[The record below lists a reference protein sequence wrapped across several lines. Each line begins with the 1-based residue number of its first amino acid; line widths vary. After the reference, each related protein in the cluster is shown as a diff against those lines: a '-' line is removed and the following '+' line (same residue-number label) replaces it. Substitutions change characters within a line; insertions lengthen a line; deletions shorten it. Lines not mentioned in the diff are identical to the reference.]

1 MTVRSCAA
9 VSLSFRR
16 CCGPWAVALFQSTA
30 SSSALWCLVNTP
42 LNFVNPPT
50 RTCRQCMA
58 VRPEATVHINT
69 LCLSLVII
77 SLHFIANRTEFSDL
91 QKWQDCIGSAFRFF
105 SNLSA
110 LALRWKPAGC
120 RAQFHWIDH
129 VERTNLRR
137 RTNWQDNISDTERSS
152 RTVLKLET

>member
-1 MTVRSCAA
+1 MPHSVATPTECLTVTMFVSAA
-9 VSLSFRR
+9 LN
-16 CCGPWAVALFQSTA
+16 
-30 SSSALWCLVNTP
+30 SSSSKLGGVNDGAVLCGGFTFISQMLWSVGGRIVSVDCVIISLVNTP

-77 SLHFIANRTEFSDL
+77 SLHFIANRAEFSDL

-110 LALRWKPAGC
+110 LALR
-120 RAQFHWIDH
+120 
-129 VERTNLRR
+129 
-137 RTNWQDNISDTERSS
+137 
-152 RTVLKLET
+152 